1 MSNDTTKLI
10 SRAKDQHDQQAYA
23 ELYQKYKGLVYS
35 QVLGMLKQ
43 DDQVDDI
50 VIEVFTKA
58 FKNLHQYQPTGS
70 FKSWI
75 TSIARN
81 HTLDFFR
88 KKNTKAVSLDDD
100 TNSITEVEDD
110 SQGVL
115 QDIIKE
121 EEIASLR
128 HMIEALKPKY
138 RTLIELR
145 YYEEKSYDEIAEIV
159 ALPLGTVKA
168 QLFRARA
175 LLSEI
180 IQNRKNNA

>member
-1 MSNDTTKLI
+1 MEDNTTELI
-10 SRAKDQHDQQAYA
+10 SRAKDQHDQHAYA
-23 ELYQKYKGLVYS
+23 LLYQKYKGLVYS
-35 QVLGMLKQ
+35 QVLSMLKQ

-70 FKSWI
+70 FKSWL

-88 KKNTKAVSLDDD
+88 KKSTSQVSLDDERN
-100 TNSITEVEDD
+100 TGIAQVEDD
-110 SQGVL
+110 ALGALQG
-115 QDIIKE
+115 IIKQE
-121 EEIASLR
+121 EVASLK

-145 YYEEKSYDEIAEIV
+145 YFEEKSYEEIAELV

-180 IQNRKNNA
+180 IQKRT